1 MKKNKIIVLILLM
14 VLLIMGL
21 IIYKIKTKNLK
32 NGNNISSQE
41 IVDYILSIKSYKSKI
56 NVQVNSNKNSNKYI
70 MEQEYNTEN
79 GSIQTVIEPENIA
92 GVKISLKDNL
102 LKIENTNLSLSQ
114 MFENYQGLE
123 DNILDLISFIEDY
136 KTNEKSIFE
145 ENENEV
151 ILKTKNHSKNR
162 YNQNKVLY
170 INKENKLPTKLIV
183 EDDNNNT
190 TINIKY
196 NNIEI
201 Y

>member
-1 MKKNKIIVLILLM
+1 M
-14 VLLIMGL
+14 
-21 IIYKIKTKNLK
+21 
-32 NGNNISSQE
+32 
-41 IVDYILSIKSYKSKI
+41 
-56 NVQVNSNKNSNKYI
+56 
-70 MEQEYNTEN
+70 
-79 GSIQTVIEPENIA
+79 IEPENIA
-92 GVKISLKDNL
+92 GVKISLKDKS

-123 DNILDLISFIEDY
+123 DNSLDLISFIEDY

>member
-1 MKKNKIIVLILLM
+1 MKINKILFLIILI

-21 IIYKIKTKNLK
+21 IIYKIKIKNFK

-56 NVQVNSNKNSNKYI
+56 NVQVNSNKNSNKYMI
-70 MEQEYNTEN
+70 KQEYNTEN
-79 GSIQTVIEPENIA
+79 GSVQTVIEPENIE
-92 GVKISLKDNL
+92 GVKISLKDEL
-102 LKIENTNLSLSQ
+102 LKIENTNLSLSEI
-114 MFENYQGLE
+114 FENYHGLE
-123 DNILDLISFIEDY
+123 NNSLDLISFIEDY
-136 KTNEKSIFE
+136 KGNEKSIVD
-145 ENENEV
+145 ENENEI
-151 ILKTKNHSKNR
+151 ILKTKNHTKNK

-183 EDDNNNT
+183 EDDNQNT